1 MNKLAI
7 IGAGYLQ
14 LPIYLK
20 AREMGIE
27 TIGFS
32 WEEGA
37 VSKKNCSKFYP
48 YSILEKEKI
57 LQTCCEEK
65 VEGVVTIAS
74 DLAVP
79 TVSYIAEKMGLVGN
93 TVESSILSTNKFLM
107 RNAFIAH
114 KLQCPGYF
122 RIDNIGQADMLR
134 KPLMFPLIVKPVDRS
149 GSMGVTKINSIS
161 ELHKA
166 LINALDASI
175 LKQAILEEFI
185 DGQEV
190 SVESI
195 SYKSMHNILT
205 ITDKVTSGHPNYV
218 ELEHHQP
225 SLLSEKTKDCIMS
238 ETIKALDALKIVYGA
253 SHTEFIIS
261 KNGLF
266 ITECGARM
274 GGDFIGSDLVP
285 LSTGYDFLRGV
296 IEVALNKFEK
306 PEKKWKRH
314 SGVYFYSVE
323 SPKIGEV
330 IRENKFSEYKV
341 RSEIF
346 SNPLKEL
353 KQSSDRTGY
362 FIYQSEEKLILK

>member
-1 MNKLAI
+1 MTKLAI

-20 AREMGIE
+20 TRELGIE
-27 TIGFS
+27 TIGFA

-37 VSKKNCSKFYP
+37 VSQKSCSKFYP
-48 YSILEKEKI
+48 ISILDKEKI
-57 LQTCCEEK
+57 LQTCKDEK

-79 TVSYIAEKMGLVGN
+79 TVSFIAEKMGLIGN
-93 TVESSILSTNKFLM
+93 PMESSQLCTNKFLM
-107 RNAFIAH
+107 RNAFVAH
-114 KLQCPGYF
+114 DLKCPVYF
-122 RIDNIGQADMLR
+122 KVDNIGQLKLLSR
-134 KPLMFPLIVKPVDRS
+134 HLKYPLIVKPVDRS
-149 GSMGVTKINSIS
+149 GSMGVTKVNGIA

-166 LINALDASI
+166 LINALDVSI

-190 SVESI
+190 SVEGI
-195 SYKSMHNILT
+195 SFQGIHNILT
-205 ITDKVTSGHPNYV
+205 ITDKVTSGHPHYV

-225 SLLSEKTKDCIMS
+225 SLLPGKIKDCLVI
-238 ETIKALDALKIVYGA
+238 ETIKALNALKIVYGA

-261 KNGLF
+261 KHGIF

-274 GGDFIGSDLVP
+274 GGDFIGSDLVS

-296 IEVALNKFEK
+296 IEVALNKFEA
-306 PEKKWKRH
+306 PEKKWERN
-314 SGVYFYSVE
+314 SGVYFYSVD
-323 SPKIGEV
+323 SPEIGSI
-330 IRENKFSEYKV
+330 IRENQFNEFKV

-346 SNPLKEL
+346 SNSLKEL
-353 KQSSDRTGY
+353 RQSSDRAGY
-362 FIYQSEEKLILK
+362 FIYQSDKKLILK